1 MSKDPFSKLQS
12 SLSLEDLLAQPS
24 TRNSQNWLLTY
35 LDVFVLIVMLV
46 ITLIT
51 LSDINTEQQAA
62 APKKTPAC
70 PPTRTP
76 AVINCPP
83 TPVVE
88 NKPMQQ
94 SALPKTSNLPDYA
107 SVAENKPIQQPALP
121 KASNLPGHASV
132 AENKPIQQPALPKAS
147 NLPGHASVAENKPM
161 QQPASTES
169 KPDSPEVI
177 IKSEVTNSIPPSLMP
192 EFNSAAENFIPELTT
207 ANSVGENTLEQQL
220 TKKIDEF
227 GLNKAVNIKVTQG
240 YAQLEIQD
248 KVLFKSS
255 EADLT
260 AAGETLL
267 KRLIPLLKPAVGLI
281 LIEGHTDNI
290 PIKTAQFP
298 SNWELG
304 SSRAASVL
312 HFLVSQQLDSS
323 HLRAITYADTMPIA
337 DNSTAEG
344 REKNRRVN
352 ILVKLS
358 EQ

>member
-24 TRNSQNWLLTY
+24 PRHSQNWLLTY

-51 LSDINTEQQAA
+51 LRDINTEQQAPKPKKAPASICPPVA
-62 APKKTPAC
+62 APTVVTC
-70 PPTRTP
+70 PPPVMTENSPAQQITP
-76 AVINCPP
+76 TEHEVEINP
-83 TPVVE
+83 E
-88 NKPMQQ
+88 NTNI
-94 SALPKTSNLPDYA
+94 KTEQNKSNTATLSIPATA
-107 SVAENKPIQQPALP
+107 SEIKIT
-121 KASNLPGHASV
+121 
-132 AENKPIQQPALPKAS
+132 
-147 NLPGHASVAENKPM
+147 
-161 QQPASTES
+161 TET
-169 KPDSPEVI
+169 I
-177 IKSEVTNSIPPSLMP
+177 TNSIPKPTDAEQIIP
-192 EFNSAAENFIPELTT
+192 NSKDEIKLQ
-207 ANSVGENTLEQQL
+207 QQL
-220 TKKIDEF
+220 SKAIDAF
-227 GLNKAVNIKVTQG
+227 GLDKDVNIKVTQG

-260 AAGETLL
+260 ASGGVLL
-267 KRLIPLLKPAVGLI
+267 KRLTPLLKQSVGLI

-304 SSRAASVL
+304 SSRATSVL
-312 HFLVSQQLDSS
+312 HFLVLQQLDSS
-323 HLRAITYADTMPIA
+323 RLRAITYADTMPIA
-337 DNSTAEG
+337 DNSTPEG

-352 ILVKLS
+352 ILIKFS

>member
-1 MSKDPFSKLQS
+1 M
-12 SLSLEDLLAQPS
+12 SLEDLLAQPS
-24 TRNSQNWLLTY
+24 PRNSQNWLLTY

-51 LSDINTEQQAA
+51 LSDLNTEQQIATNKLQA
-62 APKKTPAC
+62 VKPKKVPTVTC
-70 PPTRTP
+70 PSVVEP
-76 AVINCPP
+76 VIINCPP
-83 TPVVE
+83 PVATE
-88 NKPMQQ
+88 N
-94 SALPKTSNLPDYA
+94 N
-107 SVAENKPIQQPALP
+107 
-121 KASNLPGHASV
+121 
-132 AENKPIQQPALPKAS
+132 
-147 NLPGHASVAENKPM
+147 PM
-161 QQPASTES
+161 QQPTFTEHKVETKS
-169 KPDSPEVI
+169 DSSA
-177 IKSEVTNSIPPSLMP
+177 IKTEPKENNSITPTNTPEIKIDAVTTTNPISKQAVVSLVD
-192 EFNSAAENFIPELTT
+192 ENKLQ
-207 ANSVGENTLEQQL
+207 QQL
-220 TKKIDEF
+220 TKTINEF

-260 AAGETLL
+260 ASGEALI
-267 KRLIPLLKPAVGLI
+267 KRLTPLLKQAVGLI

-304 SSRAASVL
+304 SSRATSVL
-312 HFLVSQQLDSS
+312 HFLVLQQLDSS

-337 DNSTAEG
+337 DNSTPEG

-352 ILVKLS
+352 ILIKFS

>member
-24 TRNSQNWLLTY
+24 ARNSQNWLLTY

-51 LSDINTEQQAA
+51 LSEIHTEQQAA
-62 APKKTPAC
+62 ANKPQATKPKNAPAC
-70 PPTRTP
+70 PPVVAPIVAT
-76 AVINCPP
+76 CPP
-83 TPVVE
+83 PV
-88 NKPMQQ
+88 
-94 SALPKTSNLPDYA
+94 A
-107 SVAENKPIQQPALP
+107 AENNPIQQITPTANKAGISPDNSNTKTDSKESNNIVPAP
-121 KASNLPGHASV
+121 TN
-132 AENKPIQQPALPKAS
+132 
-147 NLPGHASVAENKPM
+147 
-161 QQPASTES
+161 T
-169 KPDSPEVI
+169 PE
-177 IKSEVTNSIPPSLMP
+177 IKSAAETGTNSIPQPT
-192 EFNSAAENFIPELTT
+192 ETQQAAANNSADESKLQ
-207 ANSVGENTLEQQL
+207 QQL
-220 TKKIDEF
+220 TKTIDEF
-227 GLNKAVNIKVTQG
+227 GLNKAVNIKITQG

-260 AAGETLL
+260 ASGGALL
-267 KRLIPLLKPAVGLI
+267 KRLTPLLKQSVGLI

-304 SSRAASVL
+304 SSRATSVL
-312 HFLVSQQLDSS
+312 HFLVLQQLDSS
-323 HLRAITYADTMPIA
+323 RLRAITYADTMPIA
-337 DNSTAEG
+337 DNSTPEG

-352 ILVKLS
+352 ILIKFS

>member
-24 TRNSQNWLLTY
+24 ARNSQNWLLTY

-62 APKKTPAC
+62 KPKKV
-70 PPTRTP
+70 P
-76 AVINCPP
+76 AVICPP
-83 TPVVE
+83 VVVPESVTCSLPV
-88 NKPMQQ
+88 
-94 SALPKTSNLPDYA
+94 
-107 SVAENKPIQQPALP
+107 VAENKPEQPIAPIEHKVEIKLDS
-121 KASNLPGHASV
+121 SNIKDDSIESNSIIPAPANTPEIKSV
-132 AENKPIQQPALPKAS
+132 AETS
-147 NLPGHASVAENKPM
+147 
-161 QQPASTES
+161 
-169 KPDSPEVI
+169 
-177 IKSEVTNSIPPSLMP
+177 
-192 EFNSAAENFIPELTT
+192 IPELND
-207 ANSVGENTLEQQL
+207 AKQAAAGLADENKLQQQL
-220 TKKIDEF
+220 TKTIDEF

-260 AAGETLL
+260 ASGGALL
-267 KRLIPLLKPAVGLI
+267 KRLIPLLKQAVGLI

-290 PIKTAQFP
+290 PIKTSQFP

-304 SSRAASVL
+304 ASRATSVL
-312 HFLVSQQLDSS
+312 HFLVLQQLDSS

-337 DNSTAEG
+337 DNSTPEG

-352 ILVKLS
+352 ILIKLS
-358 EQ
+358 DQ

>member
-24 TRNSQNWLLTY
+24 PRNAQNWLLTY

-51 LSDINTEQQAA
+51 LSDINTEQRQTAANKPQAA
-62 APKKTPAC
+62 KPKKAPTVIC
-70 PPTRTP
+70 PPVVAP
-76 AVINCPP
+76 VVINCPP
-83 TPVVE
+83 LVAVE
-88 NKPMQQ
+88 NKPVQQ
-94 SALPKTSNLPDYA
+94 MALTEQIIEIKPSNPEAKESNIAPTPSNMPEIKIAAETATNSAPEPPDTNSA
-107 SVAENKPIQQPALP
+107 NENKLQ
-121 KASNLPGHASV
+121 
-132 AENKPIQQPALPKAS
+132 
-147 NLPGHASVAENKPM
+147 
-161 QQPASTES
+161 
-169 KPDSPEVI
+169 
-177 IKSEVTNSIPPSLMP
+177 
-192 EFNSAAENFIPELTT
+192 
-207 ANSVGENTLEQQL
+207 QQL
-220 TKKIDEF
+220 AKAIDEF
-227 GLNKAVNIKVTQG
+227 GLNKTVNIKITQG

-260 AAGETLL
+260 ASGGALL
-267 KRLIPLLKPAVGLI
+267 KRLTPLLKQAVGLI

-304 SSRAASVL
+304 ASRATSVL
-312 HFLVSQQLDSS
+312 HFLVLQQLDSS
-323 HLRAITYADTMPIA
+323 RLRAITYADTMPVA
-337 DNSTAEG
+337 DNSTPEG

-352 ILVKLS
+352 ILIKFS